1 MTSKKNKA
9 RSPKEANPKKFK
21 KKTSVLVS
29 DKVEYVDYKDVNLL
43 TRFVS
48 DRSKIR
54 NRRVTGNDVQQQRE
68 IANAIKNSREM
79 ALMPYTK
86 RVAQTRT
93 RPPRDGERRERPDD
107 QGRDMDVLGMPRT
120 QPSDTRL
127 AARQLRDATRLTAI
141 RGELHERRV
150 PEYANHFTGSQRR
163 RRWRRFLVRR
173 GVRFR
178 R

>member
-1 MTSKKNKA
+1 MSSKKNKTRA
-9 RSPKEANPKKFK
+9 PKDANPKKIK

-29 DKVEYVDYKDVNLL
+29 DKVEYIDYKDVNLL

-54 NRRVTGNDVQQQRE
+54 NRRVTGNSVQQQRE

-93 RPPRDGERRERPDD
+93 GRGRDGERGERGD
-107 QGRDMDVLGMPRT
+107 
-120 QPSDTRL
+120 
-127 AARQLRDATRLTAI
+127 
-141 RGELHERRV
+141 RGERAPRGDQDQV
-150 PEYANHFTGSQRR
+150 RSSQ
-163 RRWRRFLVRR
+163 VEA
-173 GVRFR
+173 VTAEIEEVDTDVDTDTEEA
-178 R
+178 

>member
-1 MTSKKNKA
+1 MASKKNSKVRA
-9 RSPKEANPKKFK
+9 PKEGANPKKFK
-21 KKTSVLVS
+21 KKTSVLVT

-93 RPPRDGERRERPDD
+93 RPPRDGERRERAED
-107 QGRDMDVLGMPRT
+107 QVRDNQVE
-120 QPSDTRL
+120 
-127 AARQLRDATRLTAI
+127 AASLEAELEGVEGVTVDEA
-141 RGELHERRV
+141 GEE
-150 PEYANHFTGSQRR
+150 
-163 RRWRRFLVRR
+163 
-173 GVRFR
+173 
-178 R
+178 